1 MLTVRASLTLKRG
14 AVKKIER
21 AARPEGGSAGGGEP
35 SADYTADRM
44 LQVLPQLFKAMMLQ
58 ARAEAP
64 AASGEV
70 GETQFRIIHALNHEE
85 FTVGELAD
93 RMKVRA
99 PTVSRMVDALVS
111 RGWVAREADPA
122 DRRKVCVRLTEEGR
136 GLAGAMETRFC
147 NATARFLRPLS
158 GEQLS
163 GIVAACD
170 TLEALLIAQRQSHS
184 SRHETLLE
192 EHN

>member
-1 MLTVRASLTLKRG
+1 MLTVPASLTLKEG
-14 AVKKIER
+14 AVKMIER

-44 LQVLPQLFKAMMLQ
+44 LQVLPQLFKLMMLQ

-64 AASGEV
+64 AASEV

-122 DRRKVCVRLTEEGR
+122 DRRKVCVRLTEQGR

-170 TLEALLIAQRQSHS
+170 TLEALLIAQRHTHS
-184 SRHETLLE
+184 SRHETLPE
-192 EHN
+192 EHD